1 MNERIK
7 LLRQK
12 LNLTQTEFAQKIGL
26 QANTITTYEM
36 GVRNPR
42 DSNILIICR
51 EFNVNE
57 EWLRNGNG
65 EMFLSPEHSA
75 PVLLTQ
81 NERVKEVRIH
91 FKMSLEEFGSRIGVQ
106 KTAIH
111 RAEKNVNGVSNQ
123 MIKSIC
129 REFSVNEEWLRKGS
143 GEMFLNSEE
152 NTNFKERIIGAVTVM
167 DEFTAKEVWNFIKN
181 IS

>member
-1 MNERIK
+1 
-7 LLRQK
+7 
-12 LNLTQTEFAQKIGL
+12 
-26 QANTITTYEM
+26 
-36 GVRNPR
+36 
-42 DSNILIICR
+42 
-51 EFNVNE
+51 
-57 EWLRNGNG
+57 
-65 EMFLSPEHSA
+65 
-75 PVLLTQ
+75 
-81 NERVKEVRIH
+81 
-91 FKMSLEEFGSRIGVQ
+91 
-106 KTAIH
+106 
-111 RAEKNVNGVSNQ
+111 

>member
-26 QANTITTYEM
+26 QANTIATYEM

-42 DSNILIICR
+42 DSNILI
-51 EFNVNE
+51 
-57 EWLRNGNG
+57 
-65 EMFLSPEHSA
+65 
-75 PVLLTQ
+75 
-81 NERVKEVRIH
+81 
-91 FKMSLEEFGSRIGVQ
+91 
-106 KTAIH
+106 
-111 RAEKNVNGVSNQ
+111 
-123 MIKSIC
+123 IC